1 MPGALTL
8 LAIALLPLL
17 AGLLV
22 AGFGPAWQR
31 WFGAERALMLGFRIA
46 LGGTLLAALLLG
58 TAVSTLARRPDL
70 SPLQLVAWARAGYT
84 TTLGLDVELDALA
97 LVIAGLALVIA
108 LAVQI
113 AALGDLRGGVRALG
127 RSGLALGGTLL
138 LALSASAWGAAL
150 GWQILALVAGGCGL
164 ARGAGPIGHV
174 PGDMAD
180 GAGLE
185 GHVPEDS
192 QVRRPWA
199 RAGDAGVW
207 LALLMLALGVGDLG
221 LTALERAA
229 QLVGGSRLVMAS
241 IGGLSLA
248 TIAALG
254 LALAVLGRVLGL
266 PGALRGEGPT
276 TRAVLHGLVA
286 GGGLLLLLRLH
297 LLLALAPAVMA
308 GLTVVGAALALVAGV
323 AGLRAHGAAMMLAR
337 TTQAQLGLMLAAVG
351 LGAWVPACG
360 LLVAH
365 GLASAA
371 LALAPVGRAGRMS
384 RWLAALAL
392 AGLVPLGAGVWSG
405 ELLGASAVY
414 LSAWSP
420 GLNVVV
426 TALVVLAVVAVAATL
441 GRIAAARAPLDGGA
455 ERGLVA
461 VVLALAAAGVAV
473 TDLPGADEAL
483 RLRLGPV
490 FGFSWLLPG
499 EFALGPR
506 APFTVGDARWGVL
519 AAMPLAGLGLL
530 LASRLQ
536 AAARRLPAITWPSGQ
551 GLARRGRA
559 LLRALHELGEQR
571 LGPLLFIDP
580 FAVRS
585 ARAPGPEQPQRGL
598 LLALFGAL
606 AVLGFVY
613 CNPDVLQV
621 GPSRV
626 YPVDLGGL
634 DPALLGSG
642 RTREP
647 EATP

>member
-17 AGLLV
+17 AGLVV

-46 LGGTLLAALLLG
+46 LGGTLLSALLLG

-97 LVIAGLALVIA
+97 LVIAGLALVLA

-150 GWQILALVAGGCGL
+150 GWQILALVVGGCGL
-164 ARGAGPIGHV
+164 ARGAGPEGHV
-174 PGDMAD
+174 PGDMGD
-180 GAGLE
+180 RTGLE
-185 GHVPEDS
+185 GHVPEG
-192 QVRRPWA
+192 RPWA

-229 QLVGGSRLVMAS
+229 QLVGGSRLVTAS

-254 LALAVLGRVLGL
+254 LLLAVLGRLLGL
-266 PGALRGEGPT
+266 PAALRGEGPT

-297 LLLALAPAVMA
+297 LLLALAPVVMA
-308 GLTVVGAALALVAGV
+308 GLTVIGAGLALVAGV
-323 AGLRAHGAAMMLAR
+323 AGLRAHGAAVMLAR

-371 LALAPVGRAGRMS
+371 LALASAGRAGRMS

-392 AGLVPLGAGVWSG
+392 AGLVPLGAAVWSG

-420 GLNVVV
+420 GLNVGVS
-426 TALVVLAVVAVAATL
+426 ALVVLAVVAVAATL
-441 GRIAAARAPLDGGA
+441 GRIAADQAPLDGGP

-461 VVLALAAAGVAV
+461 VVLALAAAGVGV

-519 AAMPLAGLGLL
+519 GAVALAGLGLL
-530 LASRLQ
+530 LSSRLQ

-647 EATP
+647 EAAP

>member
-8 LAIALLPLL
+8 LTIALLPLL
-17 AGLLV
+17 AGLV
-22 AGFGPAWQR
+22 VGGFGPAWRR

-58 TAVSTLARRPDL
+58 TAASTLARRPDL

-97 LVIAGLALVIA
+97 LVIAGLALVVT

-113 AALGDLRGGVRALG
+113 AALGDPRGGTRALG

-150 GWQILALVAGGCGL
+150 GWQILALVAGGCG
-164 ARGAGPIGHV
+164 HV
-174 PGDMAD
+174 PKDMAD
-180 GAGLE
+180 EPGIE

-192 QVRRPWA
+192 DPRRPWA
-199 RAGDAGVW
+199 RAADAGVW
-207 LALLMLALGVGDLG
+207 LALLMLALGVGELG
-221 LTALERAA
+221 LKALERAA
-229 QLVGGSRLVMAS
+229 QLVGGSRLVVAE
-241 IGGLSLA
+241 IFGLSLA

-254 LALAVLGRVLGL
+254 LALAVLGRVHGL
-266 PGALRGEGPT
+266 PAALRGEGPA

-308 GLTVVGAALALVAGV
+308 GLTVVGAGLALAAGV
-323 AGLRAHGAAMMLAR
+323 AGLRAQGTAAMLAR
-337 TTQAQLGLMLAAVG
+337 VTQAQLGLMLAAVG

-360 LLVAH
+360 LLLAH
-365 GLASAA
+365 GLASGA
-371 LALAPVGRAGRMS
+371 LALAPAGRGGRMS

-392 AGLVPLGAGVWSG
+392 AGLLPLGAGLWSG

-420 GLNVVV
+420 GLNAAV
-426 TALVVLAVVAVAATL
+426 TGLVVLAMIAVAATL
-441 GRIAAARAPLDGGA
+441 GRVAVDRAPMGGGP
-455 ERGLVA
+455 ERGVAA
-461 VVLALAAAGVAV
+461 VVLGLAAACVGVI
-473 TDLPGADEAL
+473 DLPGADEAL

-490 FGFSWLLPG
+490 FGASWLLPG

-506 APFTVGDARWGVL
+506 APFTVGDARWGAF
-519 AAMPLAGLGLL
+519 AALLLAGLGLGL
-530 LASRLQ
+530 GARLQ
-536 AAARRLPAITWPSGQ
+536 RLAQRLPVITWPSGQ
-551 GLARRGRA
+551 ELARRGRA
-559 LLRALHELGEQR
+559 LVRALHELGEQR

-580 FAVRS
+580 FAVRT
-585 ARAPGPEQPQRGL
+585 ARAPGPERPRRAL
-598 LLALFGAL
+598 VLALFGAL

-642 RTREP
+642 RMREP
-647 EATP
+647 EAAP